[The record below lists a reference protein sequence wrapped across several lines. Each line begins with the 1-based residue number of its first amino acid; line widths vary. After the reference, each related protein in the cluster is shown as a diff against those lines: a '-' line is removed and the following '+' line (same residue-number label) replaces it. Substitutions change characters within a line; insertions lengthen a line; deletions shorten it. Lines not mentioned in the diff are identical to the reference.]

1 MRLGVATAA
10 VLAALIAGAVAARAP
25 AAPGPT
31 YTVSF
36 RGSGSEHQVDQ
47 KQNVEDDGSC
57 EAAEHVDVT
66 ASVVWT
72 ASWSRFKPSG
82 QTTVAEGQIGASQ
95 ISGSRVSGTH
105 VKDACG
111 LPLDEAPPEWVEQDA
126 CDDALVASAGASLTA
141 TTRGKT
147 LVLGAAAPAL
157 ALPASLKCPLN
168 VRNDQLTT
176 HAVVQLKKL
185 QALKRG
191 QSLTVRVGTTAPG
204 PGDLYAPSL
213 DCSAPTKP
221 YEGYRTVDHCQD
233 DLSWSGTVKITR
245 VS

>member
-1 MRLGVATAA
+1 MRLGVALAA
-10 VLAALIAGAVAARAP
+10 VLAALVGGVVVARASAA
-25 AAPGPT
+25 AAPT
-31 YTVSF
+31 YAISF
-36 RGSGSEHQVDQ
+36 QGSGSEHQVDH

-66 ASVVWT
+66 ASVVWS
-72 ASWSRFKPSG
+72 ASWSRFKPAAR
-82 QTTVAEGQIGASQ
+82 TTLAAPSQ
-95 ISGSRVSGTH
+95 IAGSRVSGTH

-111 LPLDEAPPEWVEQDA
+111 LALDEAPPGWVEQDA
-126 CDDALVASAGASLTA
+126 CDDALVASAAATLSA

-147 LVLGAAAPAL
+147 VVLAAAAPAF
-157 ALPASLKCPLN
+157 ALPVSLKCPLN
-168 VRNDQLTT
+168 VRNDQFAA
-176 HAVVQLKKL
+176 HATVQLKKL

-191 QSLTVRVGTTAPG
+191 QSLTVRVGTAAAG

-233 DLSWSGTVKITR
+233 DLSWSGTLKITR
-245 VS
+245 AS